1 MAWFRDSPSRQQT
14 TAHQRHLRDGP
25 PLGMAAQCPASP
37 KLNVMT
43 VDSPYAPA
51 LAKIPVEQKEVSVL
65 GSTTRYWTYGDPDAQ
80 HTIVI
85 AHGYRGE
92 HHGLEPVIAQLPHYR
107 FISPDLPGFGE
118 STPLTDLPHSID
130 GFAAW
135 LGAFVTEV
143 GVRGTAIILG
153 HSFGTIVSSAAIAA
167 GMPAPALILI
177 NPIAISGLKGP
188 RPIATGLTVFYY
200 RAASKLPKRMGYALL
215 RSWLVVQFMSVSL
228 VKTKDKALR
237 KWIHNEHHTYFSRFF
252 DRDTVVEAFD
262 ASVSTDVSKFTAKIT
277 VPTLLVAA
285 ELDDITPVSA
295 QYELQ
300 RVLPD
305 ARLRVLGG
313 VGHLIHY
320 EAPVP
325 AAEAIA
331 DFIEALPAS

>member
-1 MAWFRDSPSRQQT
+1 
-14 TAHQRHLRDGP
+14 
-25 PLGMAAQCPASP
+25 
-37 KLNVMT
+37 MT

-65 GSTTRYWTYGDPDAQ
+65 GSATRYWVYGDPDAK

-85 AHGYRGE
+85 SHGYRGE
-92 HHGLEPVIAQLPHYR
+92 HHGLEPVIAQLPQYR

-118 STPLTDLPHSID
+118 STPMTEVAHSID

-135 LGAFVTEV
+135 FDAFVSEV

-153 HSFGTIVSSAAIAA
+153 HSFGTIVTSAAVAT
-167 GMPAPALILI
+167 GLPAPALILI

-188 RPIATGLTVFYY
+188 RPFATGLTVFYY
-200 RAASKLPKRMGYALL
+200 RAAAKLPKRLGYALL
-215 RSWLVVQFMSVSL
+215 RSWVVVQFMSVSL

-237 KWIHNEHHTYFSRFF
+237 KWIHNEHHTFFSRFY
-252 DRDTVVEAFD
+252 DRDTVVAAFD
-262 ASVSTDVSKFTAKIT
+262 ASVSTDVSAYTDRIT

-295 QYELQ
+295 QYDLQ
-300 RVLPD
+300 RALPN
-305 ARLRVLGG
+305 ARLRVIGG

-320 EAPVP
+320 EAPAA

-331 DFIEALPAS
+331 DFIDALPTS

>member
-1 MAWFRDSPSRQQT
+1 M
-14 TAHQRHLRDGP
+14 
-25 PLGMAAQCPASP
+25 
-37 KLNVMT
+37 N

-51 LAKIPVEQKEVSVL
+51 LAKIPVEHKQVSVL
-65 GSTTRYWTYGDPDAQ
+65 GSTTHYWVYGDPNAK

-92 HHGLEPVIAQLPHYR
+92 HHGLEPVIAQLPEYR

-118 STPLTDLPHSID
+118 STPLTDVPHSID
-130 GFAAW
+130 GYAAW
-135 LGAFVTEV
+135 LDAFVSELGLT
-143 GVRGTAIILG
+143 GSAIILG
-153 HSFGTIVSSAAIAA
+153 HSFGSIVSSAALAT
-167 GMPAPALILI
+167 GMRAPALILI

-200 RAASKLPKRMGYALL
+200 WAASKLPKRMGYALL
-215 RSWLVVQFMSVSL
+215 QSWVVVQFMSVSL

-237 KWIHNEHHTYFSRFF
+237 KWIHREHHTYFSNFY

-262 ASVSTDVSKFTAKIT
+262 ASVSTDVSQFAEKIT

-295 QYELQ
+295 QYDLQ
-300 RVLPD
+300 RAFPD

-320 EAPVP
+320 EVPVQ
-325 AAEAIA
+325 AAEAMR
-331 DFIEALPAS
+331 DFVDALSGT